1 MDAVKFLKEYN
12 RMCKSYGHDCGE
24 CGIDKMR
31 NGDGCT
37 SIIHAHP
44 EEAVSIVGKWSAEHP
59 IKTRQSEFLKMFP
72 DVKFADG
79 VIDICPCQIDT
90 KIKDNCS
97 RLSPC
102 FNCRKEYWLAEV
114 QDERD

>member
-12 RMCKSYGHDCGE
+12 RMCKSYRHDCGE

-44 EEAVSIVGKWSAEHP
+44 EEAVSIVEKWSAENP
-59 IKTRQSEFLKMFP
+59 AKTRQSEFLKMFP
-72 DVKFADG
+72 NAKLDYNG
-79 VIDICPCQIDT
+79 IIMICPVNIEQHKEAEFCHGTFCAD
-90 KIKDNCS
+90 
-97 RLSPC
+97 
-102 FNCRKEYWLAEV
+102 CRKNYWLEEV
-114 QDERD
+114 E

>member
-44 EEAVSIVGKWSAEHP
+44 EEAVSIVEKWSAEHP
-59 IKTRQSEFLKMFP
+59 AKTRQSEFLRVLP
-72 DVKFADG
+72 FAPTDENG
-79 VIDICPCQIDT
+79 VLIMMPCNVDYRAKKRCNSYT
-90 KIKDNCS
+90 DCGTCK
-97 RLSPC
+97 
-102 FNCRKEYWLAEV
+102 KEYWAVEV
-114 QDERD
+114 E

>member
-1 MDAVKFLKEYN
+1 MDAIKYLKEKK
-12 RMCKSYGHDCGE
+12 RMCNSYNAMC
-24 CGIDKMR
+24 
-31 NGDGCT
+31 DGCGFGKLPNCNN
-37 SIIHAHP
+37 IEDNDP
-44 EEAVSIVGKWSAEHP
+44 EKSVAIVGKWSAEHP

-114 QDERD
+114 QDE

>member
-12 RMCKSYGHDCGE
+12 RMCNSYGHDCSE

-44 EEAVSIVGKWSAEHP
+44 EEAVSVVEKWSAEHTA
-59 IKTRQSEFLKMFP
+59 KMRQNKPNWREDMLR
-72 DVKFADG
+72 KFDRR
-79 VIDICPCQIDT
+79 
-90 KIKDNCS
+90 S
-97 RLSPC
+97 R
-102 FNCRKEYWLAEV
+102 
-114 QDERD
+114 Q

>member
-12 RMCKSYGHDCGE
+12 RMCESYGHDCGE

-44 EEAVSIVGKWSAEHP
+44 EEAVSIVEKWSVDHTT
-59 IKTRQSEFLKMFP
+59 KTRKSETDLREDMLR
-72 DVKFADG
+72 KFD
-79 VIDICPCQIDT
+79 
-90 KIKDNCS
+90 
-97 RLSPC
+97 R
-102 FNCRKEYWLAEV
+102 RE
-114 QDERD
+114 